1 VGSNPTL
8 SAIFFSYI
16 SKYDWMIDK
25 RSFSNDPFNDP
36 FAGKYRNH
44 FAVGS
49 IMLINIQSFI
59 ITALYPLAWEKN
71 DLPMK
76 FIKSTLPDNETIEM
90 EIAFHWTHSLIAW
103 LALFFLGW
111 LIVGIFIFISMY
123 IEKWTTE
130 RALTNKRLVIKRGLI
145 SRQTEEMSFNRIEE
159 VNLNQSIL
167 QRLLGS
173 GNIRVTGTGSGEV
186 VMKNIDDPLAVQKKL
201 NEVRQYL

>member
-1 VGSNPTL
+1 
-8 SAIFFSYI
+8 
-16 SKYDWMIDK
+16 
-25 RSFSNDPFNDP
+25 
-36 FAGKYRNH
+36 
-44 FAVGS
+44 
-49 IMLINIQSFI
+49 
-59 ITALYPLAWEKN
+59 
-71 DLPMK
+71 MK
-76 FIKSTLPDNETIEM
+76 FIKSTLPDNETIKM

-145 SRQTEEMSFNRIEE
+145 SRKTEEMSFNRIEE

>member
-1 VGSNPTL
+1 
-8 SAIFFSYI
+8 
-16 SKYDWMIDK
+16 
-25 RSFSNDPFNDP
+25 
-36 FAGKYRNH
+36 
-44 FAVGS
+44 
-49 IMLINIQSFI
+49 MLINIQSFI
-59 ITALYPLAWEKN
+59 FTALYPLAWEKN
-71 DLPMK
+71 DLLMK
-76 FIKSTLPDNETIEM
+76 FIKSTLPENETIEM

-103 LALFFLGW
+103 LALFFLGR
-111 LIVGIFIFISMY
+111 LIVSIFIFISMY

-186 VMKNIDDPLAVQKKL
+186 VMKK
-201 NEVRQYL
+201 Y